1 MGLNIGTM
9 LAGATL
15 TETVFA
21 WPGMGRLIYESATAR
36 DYPVILGIFISIT
49 VILANLVVNMINA
62 LLDPRVRY

>member
-1 MGLNIGTM
+1 M

-21 WPGMGRLIYESATAR
+21 WPGMGRLIYESAIAR
-36 DYPVILGIFISIT
+36 DYPVILGIFIFVSIT
-49 VILANLVVNMINA
+49 VILANLVVDMINA